1 MTITTTTLLTSALR
15 EIGALGVTDTLA
27 DTNTATECLSRL
39 NGYLNG
45 LNARGAVFPN
55 VALALGDTLPI
66 ADEHEDDLRLAM
78 AKRLAPLFGKTM
90 DREHFILAMKAD
102 ARFVAAHTTV
112 HPVPIDA
119 ALITMPSQRR
129 IF

>member
-1 MTITTTTLLTSALR
+1 MTITTTALLTSSLI

-27 DTNTATECLSRL
+27 DSNTASECLKRL

-55 VALALGDTLPI
+55 VALAIGDTLPI

-78 AKRLAPLFGKTM
+78 AKRLAPLFGKQLDNNQM
-90 DREHFILAMKAD
+90 SMMYKAD
-102 ARFVAAHTTV
+102 ARFVAAHITV
-112 HPVPIDA
+112 SPATIDA
-119 ALITMPSQRR
+119 ALLTTASQRR
-129 IF
+129 V